1 MGKNKLKKFAEMSHY
16 KCVFQYPREELLR
29 IGFPH
34 KGRWNEA
41 VFASANPVTLELGCG
56 RGEYTVA
63 LAKNMPGRNFVGVDI
78 KGARMWTGA
87 SQVEHENIA
96 NAVFLRCEIENIDAF
111 FAPGEVGELWITF
124 PDPQM
129 KKVRKRL
136 TSTRFLALYR
146 RIMVADGIVN
156 LKTDS
161 PFLYEYTRR
170 LAELNGFTV
179 LTDTDD
185 LYGSGTV
192 DPVASVKTYYE
203 QQWLSRGKK
212 IKLISFR
219 LPVHGDLLEPREDDI
234 EKDDYRAIPRPNFPG
249 QCDKPGAPQQAVP
262 PSCGCD
268 DSGIELKA
276 LVKGLLPA
284 EAVGKLTAY
293 ISSHPECEEAYVLRG
308 LKYWSLGDRAA
319 SIKDYLAAI
328 RINPGSRANEALKAA
343 NEILDYRN
351 KDLYN
356 P

>member
-1 MGKNKLKKFAEMSHY
+1 MGKNKLKKFADMAGY

-29 IGFPH
+29 SGFPH
-34 KGRWNEA
+34 RGGWCGA
-41 VFASANPVTLELGCG
+41 VFGNRNPITLELGCG

-63 LAKNMPGRNFVGVDI
+63 LAKSEPERNFIGIDI

-87 SQVEHENIA
+87 SQVENESIA
-96 NAVFLRCEIENIDAF
+96 NAAFLRCEIENITSF
-111 FAPGEVGELWITF
+111 FAPGEVDSIWITF

-129 KKVRKRL
+129 KKTRKRL
-136 TSTRFLALYR
+136 TSTRFLNLYR
-146 RIMVADGIVN
+146 NIMKPGGVVN

-170 LAELNGFTV
+170 LVELNGFEV
-179 LTDTDD
+179 LAETDD
-185 LYGSGTV
+185 LYGSGLA
-192 DPVASVKTYYE
+192 DPVTSIKTYYE

-219 LPVHGDLLEPREDDI
+219 LTAEGELQEPCEDDI

-249 QCDKPGAPQQAVP
+249 MASDASAKSV
-262 PSCGCD
+262 CGCP
-268 DSGIELKA
+268 GTETPAAVKEM
-276 LVKGLLPA
+276 VKGLMPA
-284 EAVGKLTAY
+284 EAIVKLDEYLAA
-293 ISSHPECEEAYVLRG
+293 HPDCEEAYITRG
-308 LKYWSLGDRAA
+308 LKHWSLGKRADA
-319 SIKDYLAAI
+319 INDYLSAL
-328 RINPGSRANEALKAA
+328 RINPESRAKEALKAA